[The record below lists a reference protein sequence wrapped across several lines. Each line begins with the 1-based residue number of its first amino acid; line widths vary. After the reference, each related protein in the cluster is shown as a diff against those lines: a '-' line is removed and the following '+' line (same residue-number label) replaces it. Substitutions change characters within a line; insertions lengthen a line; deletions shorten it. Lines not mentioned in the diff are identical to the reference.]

1 MADARESLVTVGFRD
16 LGARTE
22 VVLRAD
28 NFAGA
33 GPVDIYGAGRAGG
46 LEKLRAHLRGEP

>member
-1 MADARESLVTVGFRD
+1 MAAARESLVTVDFRD

-28 NFAGA
+28 NFAGV
-33 GPVDIYGAGRAGG
+33 GPIEIYGAGRAGG
-46 LEKLRAHLRGEP
+46 IETLRAQLRGEP